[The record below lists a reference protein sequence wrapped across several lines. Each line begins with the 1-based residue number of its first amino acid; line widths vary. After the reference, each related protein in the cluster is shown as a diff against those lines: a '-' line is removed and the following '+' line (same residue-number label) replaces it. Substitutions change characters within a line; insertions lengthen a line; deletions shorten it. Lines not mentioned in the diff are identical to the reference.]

1 MAKNWISNVNR
12 NFEDLLLIIQAVAL
26 VIITIATAFAIIDEA
41 FEMISKRA
49 IGLANLLLLFL
60 FIEILSM
67 VRQYALGQHELKLKT
82 PLVITVV
89 AVARY
94 LIINMEHLTSK
105 YILFTSIAILIL
117 TFALLVSRRV
127 RGLHDEEEED
137 KLREL
142 ELIEKF
148 KEEYPDQFHKN
159 LKQMKKP
166 SKADKF
172 EKMEKAERLDKAD
185 SKAT

>member
-1 MAKNWISNVNR
+1 MAKNWIANANTT
-12 NFEDLLLIIQAVAL
+12 FEQLILIIQAVAL
-26 VIITIATAFAIIDEA
+26 LIITVATGVAIVAEGY
-41 FEMISKRA
+41 EMFSSKT

-105 YILFTSIAILIL
+105 WILIL
-117 TFALLVSRRV
+117 TVALLISRKI
-127 RGLHDEEEED
+127 RGMHDDEVEEKIFEQKLQNSLSKPD
-137 KLREL
+137 K
-142 ELIEKF
+142 
-148 KEEYPDQFHKN
+148 
-159 LKQMKKP
+159 
-166 SKADKF
+166 
-172 EKMEKAERLDKAD
+172 
-185 SKAT
+185 

>member
-1 MAKNWISNVNR
+1 MAKNWIANANTT
-12 NFEDLLLIIQAVAL
+12 FEQLILIIQAVAL
-26 VIITIATAFAIIDEA
+26 LIITVATGVAIVAEGY
-41 FEMISKRA
+41 EMFSSKT

-105 YILFTSIAILIL
+105 WILLTSVSILIL
-117 TFALLVSRRV
+117 TVALLISRKI
-127 RGLHDEEEED
+127 RGMHDDEVEEKIFEQKLQNSLSKPD
-137 KLREL
+137 K
-142 ELIEKF
+142 
-148 KEEYPDQFHKN
+148 
-159 LKQMKKP
+159 
-166 SKADKF
+166 
-172 EKMEKAERLDKAD
+172 
-185 SKAT
+185 

>member
-1 MAKNWISNVNR
+1 MSKKIIARLNER
-12 NFEDLLLIIQAVAL
+12 FEGFLLIIQAIAL
-26 VIITIATAFAIIDEA
+26 TIITFATTAAIIVEGYQ
-41 FEMISKRA
+41 MVQSHT

-105 YILFTSIAILIL
+105 MILVTSIAILVL
-117 TFALLVSRRV
+117 TCALLVSRRI
-127 RGLHDEEEED
+127 RGLHDEEEEE
-137 KLREL
+137 KIREI
-142 ELIEKF
+142 EMIEKF
-148 KEEYPDQFHKN
+148 KQEHGLDFSESV
-159 LKQMKKP
+159 KKVQG
-166 SKADKF
+166 
-172 EKMEKAERLDKAD
+172 
-185 SKAT
+185 